1 MKKSNW
7 LLLTTILV
15 ITSAILFFAFSC
27 KTEADSME
35 TDITA
40 INELYDQ
47 YCLAANTGDLDLFIS
62 LWADDATRMDPD
74 LPAIVG
80 KENIRAHF
88 KVPFEQFNTNVAIYG
103 ETEVHVSGDL
113 AFSRGTYTLSLTPK
127 EGGPTTYIDGKW
139 LDILKRQADGS
150 WKIYIDCVNY
160 NAPPKVGIENRV
172 LRLTFDG
179 ESCSYEG
186 PTVLKAGPITL
197 IFFNESKGTAAV
209 NLVVHTGDETI
220 QDAIDYIG
228 EEPTT
233 KHHPYW
239 TRELG
244 TWKGVLPGERLT
256 WEGDLEPG
264 IYHMVC
270 ARFTPFGVW
279 FGTGLTV
286 ED

>member
-15 ITSAILFFAFSC
+15 ITSVMLFTFSC
-27 KTEADSME
+27 KTEVDSRGN
-35 TDITA
+35 DITA

-47 YCLAANTGDLDLFIS
+47 YCFGVNTGDLDLFIS
-62 LWADDATRMDPD
+62 LWTDDAIKMDVD
-74 LPAIVG
+74 FPAIFG
-80 KENIRAHF
+80 KENIRAYF
-88 KVPFEQFNTNVAIYG
+88 KVPFEQFNINAVIYG
-103 ETEVHVSGDL
+103 ETEVQVFDDF

-150 WKIYIDCVNY
+150 WKIYIDCLNY

-186 PTVLKAGPITL
+186 PTVLKAGPVTL
-197 IFFNESKGTAAV
+197 LFFNESKGMAAV
-209 NLVVHTGDETI
+209 NLVMHTGDETI

-233 KHHPYW
+233 KHAPSW
-239 TRELG
+239 TRDLG
-244 TWKGVLPGERLT
+244 TWKGVPPGERLT

-264 IYHMVC
+264 IYHMVG
-270 ARFTPFGVW
+270 ARLTPFGVW
-279 FGTGLTV
+279 FGIGLTV